1 MMKNILKGFASLFDW
16 MMPKTME
23 EQLNDLDDSMQRL
36 YDRMGWGKY
45 SYPNINCSY
54 VSGHD
59 IDRVLEAEENF
70 NNYLDDYIYNCRL
83 IKKNKVYKDP
93 ARPRTKIYT
102 RNYYL

>member
-1 MMKNILKGFASLFDW
+1 MEQAMSFMKGFFSIFNC
-16 MMPKTME
+16 MSPME
-23 EQLNDLDDSMQRL
+23 EKLDDTIQDL
-36 YDRMGWGKY
+36 YDRMNWGKY

>member
-1 MMKNILKGFASLFDW
+1 MS
-16 MMPKTME
+16 PME
-23 EQLNDLDDSMQRL
+23 EKLDDTIQDL

-59 IDRVLEAEENF
+59 IDRVLEAEKELNDCV
-70 NNYLDDYIYNCRL
+70 N
-83 IKKNKVYKDP
+83 KNKVSKDP

-102 RNYYL
+102 RNYYS